1 MKPVKLLSDFK
12 VSSADTVIFVCV
24 AERCEVIVEHEQNLI
39 SSTSGEGR
47 KSKYY

>member
-1 MKPVKLLSDFK
+1 MTPVKFRSDFK
-12 VSSADTVIFVCV
+12 VSSGDTLIFVC
-24 AERCEVIVEHEQNLI
+24 AGEWCEVRVEHEQNLI

>member
-12 VSSADTVIFVCV
+12 VSSPDTVIFVCV
-24 AERCEVIVEHEQNLI
+24 AEWCEVIVEHEQNLI

>member
-1 MKPVKLLSDFK
+1 MTLVKLLSDFK
-12 VSSADTVIFVCV
+12 LSPGDTVIFLC
-24 AERCEVIVEHEQNLI
+24 AGERCEVIAEHEQNLI

>member
-1 MKPVKLLSDFK
+1 MMPVKLLSDFK
-12 VSSADTVIFVCV
+12 VSPGNTGLFLCAG
-24 AERCEVIVEHEQNLI
+24 EQCEVIVEHKQNLI